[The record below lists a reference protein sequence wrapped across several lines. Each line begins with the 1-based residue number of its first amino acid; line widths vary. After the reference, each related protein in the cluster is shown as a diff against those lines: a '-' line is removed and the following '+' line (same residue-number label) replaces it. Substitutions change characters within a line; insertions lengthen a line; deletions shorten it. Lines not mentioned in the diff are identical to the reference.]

1 MNQTPPTEDTI
12 DLKEL
17 FYNLASQWKIIL
29 FAIVVSFFI
38 AFCYLFITTHSSKQ
52 LYAANALINL
62 NHDQKYANL
71 TDFNQKKQFLTNQIE
86 NIQSRLILDS
96 VIQQNPFFNF
106 SFSKIDDKNSNQK
119 LIVKY
124 SQSNLTI
131 VDGKNKFIISNFEV
145 PQRYLDQPLRLK
157 ISSPYFQLSDDKG
170 RVLLKSRLNH
180 DNQSINTNNF
190 GTISIHSKDDIQQE
204 YIIKILSLAAANKQ
218 IKEQLSVKETKE
230 NSGILELN
238 YTNND
243 QQQALNILN
252 SILINYDENTN
263 IDPNSIKNIQK
274 FNYLDKQISTTQQN
288 LLDAEVNLKKFTQ
301 QHQDFKLPKES
312 ELYLNT
318 RIGLGLDL
326 INLQQNLENTL
337 RQNSDTSGVVPQIT
351 RQINSQKQEI
361 TDQETQMQILP
372 QLQQEYIKLMS
383 QVEINQQYLINL
395 LGDYKKLL
403 IARSGTSDTVNI
415 TETLVSP
422 VLSAQPKKYL
432 ILILSLFVGAFL
444 GCLFALLRSIYQTGV
459 KSTKL
464 IEKELNIPVLG
475 TLPLEK
481 KTNNRVDNSTN
492 NTTQWNELRN
502 LRSNIQYALKNAPN
516 KIISISSP
524 SPKLNS
530 SYIATHLAIVLAQTN
545 KKVVLIDANLRNG
558 EIAGYF
564 NHTGLKGLHDYL
576 LSTTSY
582 AEIIQT
588 TQFKGL
594 DCIYSGS
601 NTDNASELIDSEQFS
616 SLLNQLSKEYD
627 YIVINTPPILASTE
641 SVIISQYTNL
651 NLLLAGFNQTPM
663 QDLELSLERLKHVG
677 TNLHG
682 IILTDIPTGLQS
694 YGYKYFYE

>member
-124 SQSNLTI
+124 SQSSLTI

-145 PQRYLDQPLRLK
+145 PQRYLDQTLRLK

-372 QLQQEYIKLMS
+372 QLQ
-383 QVEINQQYLINL
+383 
-395 LGDYKKLL
+395 
-403 IARSGTSDTVNI
+403 
-415 TETLVSP
+415 
-422 VLSAQPKKYL
+422 
-432 ILILSLFVGAFL
+432 
-444 GCLFALLRSIYQTGV
+444 
-459 KSTKL
+459 
-464 IEKELNIPVLG
+464 
-475 TLPLEK
+475 
-481 KTNNRVDNSTN
+481 
-492 NTTQWNELRN
+492 
-502 LRSNIQYALKNAPN
+502 
-516 KIISISSP
+516 
-524 SPKLNS
+524 
-530 SYIATHLAIVLAQTN
+530 
-545 KKVVLIDANLRNG
+545 
-558 EIAGYF
+558 
-564 NHTGLKGLHDYL
+564 
-576 LSTTSY
+576 
-582 AEIIQT
+582 
-588 TQFKGL
+588 
-594 DCIYSGS
+594 
-601 NTDNASELIDSEQFS
+601 
-616 SLLNQLSKEYD
+616 
-627 YIVINTPPILASTE
+627 
-641 SVIISQYTNL
+641 
-651 NLLLAGFNQTPM
+651 
-663 QDLELSLERLKHVG
+663 
-677 TNLHG
+677 
-682 IILTDIPTGLQS
+682 
-694 YGYKYFYE
+694 